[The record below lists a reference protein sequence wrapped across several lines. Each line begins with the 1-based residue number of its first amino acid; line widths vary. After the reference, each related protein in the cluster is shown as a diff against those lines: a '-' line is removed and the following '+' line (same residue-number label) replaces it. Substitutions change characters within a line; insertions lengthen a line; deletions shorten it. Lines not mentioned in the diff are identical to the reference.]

1 MFLTFLRRL
10 WANVGT
16 VLLAFALA
24 FAVWISAVVAADP
37 NEQREYPNPLPLE
50 VRGQNPSLILLGNL
64 PEQVSVRLSAP
75 VSLWEQLT
83 GETDALTAFIDLVG
97 LEAGEHTLPVQIDSD
112 LIPLR
117 IVQVLPEEV
126 IIELQ
131 PRAVREFTITP
142 QIEGEPALGFQAGE
156 LVIEPEL
163 ATVTGPQNLLL
174 QVAEVIAPLN
184 VSEATEPIVREVELQ
199 AVDVDG
205 NVLSGLTI
213 EPSVVAVDLSIRQA
227 GGYRTVA
234 VRVETIGQPAS
245 GYRVTNIS
253 VEPTVVVLFSTDQQL
268 IDSLPGFVS
277 TLGVDLTNIQTDL
290 ETRLSLA
297 LPEGVILVGD
307 EQSVEVVIGVAPIE
321 SSVLVTFQVEVVG
334 LASGFEAQLSPQ
346 TVSVVISGP
355 LSVLQGLGPND
366 VRLFVRVTGL
376 TAGIHLLEPQA
387 EILREDLQVLS
398 ITPSTIE
405 VVISRTQTP

>member
-1 MFLTFLRRL
+1 MVLTVLRRL

-37 NEQREYPNPLPLE
+37 NEEREYPGALSLE

-64 PEQVSVRLSAP
+64 PDQVSVRLSAP

-83 GETDALTAFIDLVG
+83 GETEALKAYIDLSG
-97 LEAGEHTLPVQIDSD
+97 LAAGEHRVLVQIESA
-112 LIPLR
+112 LSPLR
-117 IVQVLPEEV
+117 IVQILPEE
-126 IIELQ
+126 ITFELQ
-131 PRAVREFTITP
+131 PRAVREFPITP
-142 QIEGEPALGFQAGE
+142 RVEGEPALGFQAGE
-156 LVIEPEL
+156 LTIDPET
-163 ATVTGPQNLLL
+163 ATVTGPQSLLL
-174 QVAEVIAPLN
+174 QVAEVIVPLN
-184 VSEATEPIVREVELQ
+184 VTEASEPIVREIELQ

-213 EPSVVAVDLSIRQA
+213 DPSVVAVDQSIRQA

-245 GYRVTNIS
+245 GYRVTNIA
-253 VEPTVVVLFSTDQQL
+253 VTPTVVVLFSTDQQL

-277 TLGVDLTNIQTDL
+277 TLGVDLTNIQNDL

-297 LPEGVILVGD
+297 LPEGVILVGE
-307 EQSVEVVIGVAPIE
+307 EQNVEVLIGVAPIE
-321 SSVLVTFQVEVVG
+321 SSILVSFQVEVIG
-334 LASGFEAQLSPQ
+334 LATGFEAQLSPQ

-355 LSVLQGLGPND
+355 LSVLQGLNPGD

-376 TAGIHLLEPQA
+376 QAGVHLLEPQA
-387 EILREDLQVLS
+387 EILPEDVQVLS
-398 ITPSTIE
+398 ITPSSIE
-405 VVISRTQTP
+405 VVIARSQTP